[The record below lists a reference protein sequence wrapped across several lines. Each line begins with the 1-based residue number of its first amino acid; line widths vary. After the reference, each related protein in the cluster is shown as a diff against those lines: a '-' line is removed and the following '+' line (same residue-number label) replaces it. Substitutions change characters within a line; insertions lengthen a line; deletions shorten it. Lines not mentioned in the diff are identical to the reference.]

1 MSPLTRFLAAAL
13 LFLPVAASARVISYA
28 PYSDEISVPAL
39 QHRMNRHMAIVEA
52 PTAAYYG
59 GIILAPIYAP
69 GYNFGQLVV
78 YDTKGLDE
86 PRVVFPQDG
95 TLAGI
100 SIAAVYESANDLL
113 ILPSRMVPTI
123 LIQTNSELHG
133 LNPQHLWL
141 YMLSTDGGATWTH
154 LLLPS
159 STVIAQSQN
168 FDFGG
173 SWARWRGS
181 PIRTGNDTNPFIVAV
196 PGTGIY
202 AIGADASTKV
212 LLSAPQQNGTL
223 QLVGTDHF
231 GTRFLVRNA
240 QNTIVM
246 VDLTGQQTPVAT
258 VDPAGSYEG
267 WIAPDGAVFLEM
279 SRGEGRFL
287 TLYESGKSTF
297 ILGPYNLQPPVIG
310 APQTSGD
317 TMAFYAEPTIDF
329 NGAWMIQRG
338 AGKQTTLSRYTRGS
352 GVQQQWQDITGP
364 EVEAIIPGVG
374 GNSVLIQVHRQR
386 PQADQRLFKDPAL
399 AVWHVGEPAPNFYDE
414 LYLNE
419 TPTKGFVHIDVDHV
433 ASGDPFVF
441 DSGAQYPQSA
451 GVIISPS
458 VPGGGS
464 DVTQEWGVIRASL
477 TQRLVLPGIARTA
490 GAFGSFWQTD
500 LILHNP
506 SNATQNVAVHY
517 VPTGDTPPQGQA
529 VSDRTVTLDPNEIRV
544 IPDVLQSLFLFQT
557 GGGAFFLTPD
567 VGIDATSRTYT
578 TSAAGTFGFGMNAI
592 DVYAAAS
599 PRFPVSFAAALEGPN
614 FRTNVVLTDV
624 SGRGSDNSLVAS
636 GTSGPMGYSNVLL
649 HAPTY
654 GQQQYNFLNN
664 LLGVLP
670 SDTGALVVQPMTGET
685 IASVFAIDNRT
696 NDPTYFPPDL
706 PAPFV
711 RTIPAIGHVD
721 GANNSKFRS
730 DLFLFNP
737 AGSTRQVTLQIKMWD
752 TNDAPQT
759 LTLTMLPNEARVIRD
774 VLSSAF
780 GRSGIARLRY
790 QSSSTDAVGVRVTSR
805 TYTIDDNG
813 GTYGFLMPPLN
824 NFQAASS
831 GDTLEIF
838 GAVGDKRFRTNVGL
852 VELASGFVASQ
863 PSVAVKIEIV
873 NEKGVTVDS
882 FSVNVPSAGGMQL
895 NDIFHARG
903 LGDGPAASIIR
914 ISPAGGQ
921 IGAYATIIDN
931 GTNDPTYLAAQLAG
945 K

>member
-1 MSPLTRFLAAAL
+1 MSRLTRFLTALL
-13 LFLPVAASARVISYA
+13 LFLSVAASARVISYA
-28 PYSDEISVPAL
+28 PYSNEISVPAL
-39 QHRMNRHMAIVEA
+39 QHRMNRHMAVVEA

-59 GIILAPIYAP
+59 GLPLSPIYAP
-69 GYNFGQLVV
+69 GYAFGQLVI
-78 YDTKGLDE
+78 YDSKGLDE

-100 SIAAVYESANDLL
+100 SFAAVRENGN
-113 ILPSRMVPTI
+113 VPAI

-141 YMLSTDGGATWTH
+141 YMLSNDGGATWTH

-159 STVIAQSQN
+159 SNVIAQSQN

-173 SWARWRGS
+173 FWSRWRGS
-181 PIRTGNDTNPFIVAV
+181 PVLTGNDVFPFVVAV
-196 PGTGIY
+196 PGIGIY

-212 LLSAPQQNGTL
+212 LLTIPQNGTL
-223 QLVGTDHF
+223 QLVGTDHE
-231 GTRFLVRNA
+231 GTRFLVRNS

-246 VDLTGQQTPVAT
+246 VDLNGQQTPVAT
-258 VDPAGSYEG
+258 VDPTGNYEG

-279 SRGEGRFL
+279 SRSEGRFL
-287 TLYESGKSTF
+287 TLYEGTKSTF
-297 ILGPYNLQPPVIG
+297 ILGPYDKQPPAIG
-310 APQTSGD
+310 APATSGD
-317 TMAFYAEPTIDF
+317 TMAFYAEPTVDF
-329 NGAWMIQRG
+329 NGAWMIQR
-338 AGKQTTLSRYTRGS
+338 AATKPTTLSRYTRGS
-352 GVQQQWQDITGP
+352 GLQQQWQDITGP
-364 EVEAIIPGVG
+364 EVEAIIPGAA

-419 TPTKGFVHIDVDHV
+419 QPTKGFVHVDVDRI
-433 ASGDPFVF
+433 AGGDPFVF
-441 DSGAQYPQSA
+441 DSGAQYPAPPA

-458 VPGGGS
+458 VPAGGS
-464 DVTQEWGVIRASL
+464 DVTQEWGVVRASL

-490 GAFGSFWQTD
+490 GAFGSFWSTD
-500 LILHNP
+500 VIFHNP
-506 SNATQNVAVHY
+506 LNVKQNVAVHY
-517 VPTGDTPPQGQA
+517 VPTGDGTPQGQL

-544 IPDVLQSLFLFQT
+544 IPDVLKSLFLFES

-578 TSAAGTFGFGMNAI
+578 TSSAGSYGFGMNAI
-592 DVYAAAS
+592 DIYAAAS

-624 SGRGSDNSLVAS
+624 SGRGSDNSLLAS
-636 GTSGPMGYSNVLL
+636 GSSGAMGYSDVYL
-649 HAPTY
+649 HAPTF
-654 GQQQYNFLNN
+654 GQQQYNFLNS

-670 SDTGALVVQPMTGET
+670 SDTGALVVQPRTGET

-737 AGSTRQVTLQIKMWD
+737 ATSTRQVTLQIKMWD
-752 TNDAPQT
+752 TNEAPQT

-774 VLSSAF
+774 VLATAF

-790 QSSSTDAVGVRVTSR
+790 QSSSVDAVGVRVTSR

-838 GAVGDKRFRTNVGL
+838 GALGDKRFRTNVGL

-863 PSVAVKIEIV
+863 PSVAVKIEII
-873 NEKGVTVDS
+873 NEKGVSVDS
-882 FSVNVPSAGGMQL
+882 FTVNVPSAGGMQL

-903 LGDGPAASIIR
+903 LGDGPVASIIR

-921 IGAYATIIDN
+921 IGAYATMIDN